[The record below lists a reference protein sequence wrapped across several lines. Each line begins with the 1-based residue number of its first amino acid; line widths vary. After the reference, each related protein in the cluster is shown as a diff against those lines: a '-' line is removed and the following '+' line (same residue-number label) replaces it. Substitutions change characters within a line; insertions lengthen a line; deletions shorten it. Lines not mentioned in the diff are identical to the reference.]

1 MLPTSGTVTSMSI
14 GSSSAALIPYA
25 TYTMDQSLPNQTREN
40 QYKEIYLEV
49 WVGYTGNK
57 FKF

>member
-1 MLPTSGTVTSMSI
+1 MLPTPGTVTSMSI

-25 TYTMDQSLPNQTREN
+25 TYPTMDQSLPNQTREN

-49 WVGYTGNK
+49 
-57 FKF
+57 